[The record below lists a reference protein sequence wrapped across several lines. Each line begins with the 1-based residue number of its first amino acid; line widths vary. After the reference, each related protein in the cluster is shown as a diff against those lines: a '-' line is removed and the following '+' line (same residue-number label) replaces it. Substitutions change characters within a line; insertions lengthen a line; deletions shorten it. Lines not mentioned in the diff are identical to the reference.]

1 MSVRIFPSCKIERAN
16 TPLWFVLALFVLM
29 SHPTDTHA
37 DDVLETFGDIAQFA
51 LPAIGLG
58 ATAIYEDWEGTKQWA
73 YTGVTAVGATFIMK
87 EIYQKPR
94 PGLSSSD
101 SFPSGHATLAFFGA
115 GFLDQRY
122 GKWWGI
128 PSYAAAAVTAYSRI
142 AADFHFVDDTL
153 MGASVGLM
161 SSWLWTT
168 PHEGAVSL
176 IPFQQNDGGGLKVS
190 FNGNYKPD
198 DYSGLNDK
206 DRWRYAI
213 TFGPAWQQE
222 NKITS
227 VVGIGTEFDLDSFD
241 GIIDPITTAI
251 PFIERY
257 TGPHLFQFSV
267 APFETRDLGQ
277 FSQSTQFNG
286 STYLSGETIRSRYR
300 LTDWRLQYYYDLLP
314 DNKIILLAGA
324 GLSYQHLV
332 VDMVTI
338 AGTKPEKAISDILIP
353 LVNASLGYQ
362 FNPRFSVTAKL
373 SGLSLSSQQ
382 QLDANISLQYRIN
395 KKWDTGIG
403 YGIYYHDTEGGGLRN
418 KVKYNMLMTYVGFS
432 WY

>member
-37 DDVLETFGDIAQFA
+37 DDALETFGDIVQFA

-73 YTGVTAVGATFIMK
+73 YTNVTAIGTTLIMK

-94 PGLSSSD
+94 PGLNPSD
-101 SFPSGHATLAFFGA
+101 SFPSAHTTLAFFAA

-142 AADFHFVDDTL
+142 HAEKHFVDDVL

-168 PHEGAVSL
+168 PHESAVSL
-176 IPFQQNDGGGLKVS
+176 IPFQQNDGGGLKVI
-190 FNGNYKPD
+190 FNGNDKPD

-213 TFGPAWQQE
+213 MFGPAELQE
-222 NKITS
+222 NKIVS
-227 VVGIGTEFDLDSFD
+227 PVGVGT
-241 GIIDPITTAI
+241 P
-251 PFIERY
+251 
-257 TGPHLFQFSV
+257 
-267 APFETRDLGQ
+267 
-277 FSQSTQFNG
+277 
-286 STYLSGETIRSRYR
+286 
-300 LTDWRLQYYYDLLP
+300 
-314 DNKIILLAGA
+314 
-324 GLSYQHLV
+324 
-332 VDMVTI
+332 
-338 AGTKPEKAISDILIP
+338 
-353 LVNASLGYQ
+353 
-362 FNPRFSVTAKL
+362 
-373 SGLSLSSQQ
+373 
-382 QLDANISLQYRIN
+382 
-395 KKWDTGIG
+395 
-403 YGIYYHDTEGGGLRN
+403 
-418 KVKYNMLMTYVGFS
+418 
-432 WY
+432 